1 MRPLV
6 NSRKADGS
14 GCQWSLSL
22 TPGQGVVHPQL
33 FEAWLMSVAG
43 LRVVAHLRRRTIY
56 GMMRAAAPRA
66 DGPVGFV
73 DHKRLLPSGR
83 MLADA
88 MSETPIGC
96 AIISRPGHL

>member
-1 MRPLV
+1 MPMVVKL
-6 NSRKADGS
+6 NA
-14 GCQWSLSL
+14 
-22 TPGQGVVHPQL
+22 GQGVVHPQL